1 MCVLYVDK
9 YDTSF
14 EYTKC
19 ILSQVHVL
27 DLCLPCY
34 KDIYLQNKLWKV
46 VTVKNSL
53 KTWFIY
59 YVVVHVNTW
68 YLLIKIDKWARQS
81 VDLNLKILTLIN
93 LTFY

>member
-14 EYTKC
+14 EY

-46 VTVKNSL
+46 VHVTVKNSL
-53 KTWFIY
+53 KTWFI

>member
-14 EYTKC
+14 EY